1 MCFCAGF
8 NACFLD
14 FAAVLSLF
22 LSIIFFKKER
32 EIKKVQ
38 LGESGGVDNL
48 GGIEGEEKHYQN
60 ILCKI
65 IFDKNNPT

>member
-22 LSIIFFKKER
+22 YLSFFKER
-32 EIKKVQ
+32 ERDKVQ
-38 LGESGGVDNL
+38 LGGSGGVDNP
-48 GGIEGEEKHYQN
+48 GGIEGEEKHNQN
-60 ILCKI
+60 TLCKI
-65 IFDKNNPT
+65 IF